1 MSNEQTRA
9 GDVAETSDTS
19 VRETRATSVYDAAL
33 LLYGVLAGLALID
46 PLNLSASDIID
57 KPFSGNWQ
65 LRFIAL
71 GLLIEMAG
79 WIHLLL
85 ASIRAQTLGQASSPR
100 HRSLPGSVAF
110 GALWWTEVHFWAGGT
125 LVVALIVMAKAAA
138 KSMATFLST
147 YLAYRL
153 IDLSWLLIFLI
164 FSWGEGQP
172 RVSAFFKPLR
182 LIRQLELARHVP
194 MSDVDVAII
203 RRGGN
208 SIDDMWDGISWFYIW
223 IAVINVAL
231 SGVLLAFA
239 IMWPIAGAAIAAS
252 WLILVLAT
260 NFTLQHYVPQFYSL

>member
-1 MSNEQTRA
+1 MPNEQTRA
-9 GDVAETSDTS
+9 DDVAETSNVP
-19 VRETRATSVYDAAL
+19 VRETRTTSVYDTAL

-46 PLNLSASDIID
+46 PLNLSASDVID

-65 LRFIAL
+65 LRFVSL
-71 GLLIEMAG
+71 GLLVEMAG
-79 WIHLLL
+79 WIHLFL
-85 ASIRAQTLGQASSPR
+85 ASIRAQTLGRESSPR
-100 HRSLPGSVAF
+100 HPSLPGSVAF
-110 GALWWTEVHFWAGGT
+110 GAFWWTEVHFWAGGT
-125 LVVALIVMAKAAA
+125 LIVALIVMAKAAA

-172 RVSAFFKPLR
+172 RISAFIRPLR
-182 LIRQLELARHVP
+182 LIRQLQLARHVP
-194 MSDVDVAII
+194 MSDIDVANV

-223 IAVINVAL
+223 IAVINVVL

-239 IMWPIAGAAIAAS
+239 IMWPIAGVAFAAS
-252 WLILVLAT
+252 WLILVLVT
-260 NFTLQHYVPQFYSL
+260 NLTLQHYVPQFYSL

>member
-9 GDVAETSDTS
+9 GDVTETSDIP

-65 LRFIAL
+65 LRIIAL

-85 ASIRAQTLGQASSPR
+85 ASIRAQTLGRQSSPR
-100 HRSLPGSVAF
+100 HRSLPGSVALGPF
-110 GALWWTEVHFWAGGT
+110 WWTEVHFWAGGT
-125 LVVALIVMAKAAA
+125 LVVALIVMAKATT

-147 YLAYRL
+147 YLAYRF

-164 FSWGEGQP
+164 FSWGDSQP
-172 RVSAFFKPLR
+172 RVSAFFKPR
-182 LIRQLELARHVP
+182 QLIRQLELARHVP
-194 MSDVDVAII
+194 MSDVDVAIV

-208 SIDDMWDGISWFYIW
+208 SVDDMWDGITWFYIW
-223 IAVINVAL
+223 IALINIVL

-239 IMWPIAGAAIAAS
+239 IMWPIAGVAVAAS
-252 WLILVLAT
+252 WLILVVAT
-260 NFTLQHYVPQFYSL
+260 NLALQHYVPQFYSL